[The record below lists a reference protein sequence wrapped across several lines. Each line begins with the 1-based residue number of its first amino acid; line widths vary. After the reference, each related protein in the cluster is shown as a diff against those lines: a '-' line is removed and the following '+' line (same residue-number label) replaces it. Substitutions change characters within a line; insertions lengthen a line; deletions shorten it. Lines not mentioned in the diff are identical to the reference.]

1 MEVAEAES
9 RRDSSIK
16 VADFLLNASQS
27 PIVAKVADLV
37 AVNEQ
42 VQLKALTEFYDRYVF
57 SFLFISTSTNI
68 FLIPLCMDIWSQNS
82 RIRWIKSRHFSSELT
97 I

>member
-9 RRDSSIK
+9 RPDSSIK

-57 SFLFISTSTNI
+57 SFTFLSTFDKHISDSPVFVHLFPE
-68 FLIPLCMDIWSQNS
+68 F
-82 RIRWIKSRHFSSELT
+82 
-97 I
+97 